1 MECRVTTFTLF
12 KNFKYLRL
20 VIDKIKNIYITKFIN
35 MCGIVGIYLKKKN
48 LHNKLGIYLSG
59 MIDNMSTR
67 GPDSAGFAIYN
78 NKKLKAYKY
87 SLCVS
92 KDYNIKEVEN
102 KLHEK
107 FNDVL
112 IKIISDHIVVS
123 TKITPKKF
131 ISFIK
136 ENFNKITIVG
146 YGKSIEIFK
155 QVGNPKEI
163 VKKFNLKNFSG
174 SHAIGHTRMATESA
188 ITLDGSHPYST
199 GEDECLVH
207 NGSLSN
213 HNNLRRI
220 LIKKGQKFDSLNDT
234 EVAAGYISNQL
245 SKNKSMNKT
254 LSNCLKN
261 LDGFYTF
268 IAGTNNGFAVLRD
281 EIACKPAV
289 IAETKDYVAVASE
302 FQAMAHLPN
311 VNQANIY
318 EPEPGVIY
326 TWGK

>member
-1 MECRVTTFTLF
+1 
-12 KNFKYLRL
+12 
-20 VIDKIKNIYITKFIN
+20 
-35 MCGIVGIYLKKKN
+35 MCGIVGLYFKKKK

-59 MIDNMSTR
+59 MLDNMSSR

-78 NKKLKAYKY
+78 NNSKKFYKY
-87 SLCVS
+87 SLCADDKLIARNFEIDVKKKF
-92 KDYNIKEVEN
+92 KDVNIKS
-102 KLHEK
+102 L
-107 FNDVL
+107 
-112 IKIISDHIVVS
+112 SDHLILQTS
-123 TKITPKKF
+123 SNPRIIIPFIKKF
-131 ISFIK
+131 YESILI
-136 ENFNKITIVG
+136 IG

-163 VKKFNLKNFSG
+163 VKKFNLESFSG
-174 SHAIGHTRMATESA
+174 SHGIGHTRMATESA
-188 ITLDGSHPYST
+188 ITIDGSHPYST

-213 HNNLRRI
+213 HNNLRRE
-220 LIKKGQKFDSLNDT
+220 LIKKGKTFDSFNDT
-234 EVAAGYISNQL
+234 EVAAGYISNNL
-245 SKNKSMNKT
+245 SKNKSLDKT
-254 LSNCLKN
+254 LKNCLTN

-268 IAGTNNGFAVLRD
+268 IAGTNKGFAVLRD

-289 IAETKDYVAVASE
+289 IAENNDYVAVASE

-311 VNQANIY
+311 VNNAKIY

>member
-1 MECRVTTFTLF
+1 
-12 KNFKYLRL
+12 
-20 VIDKIKNIYITKFIN
+20 
-35 MCGIVGIYLKKKN
+35 MCGIVGIYFKKKK
-48 LHNKLGIYLSG
+48 LHNRLGKYLSG
-59 MIDNMSTR
+59 MLDNMSSR

-78 NKKLKAYKY
+78 NDTRKFYKY
-87 SLCVS
+87 SLCINDKSIINEFEVDIKNKF
-92 KDYNIKEVEN
+92 KDLTIKSV
-102 KLHEK
+102 
-107 FNDVL
+107 
-112 IKIISDHIVVS
+112 SDHLVIQTLSSPKIV
-123 TKITPKKF
+123 IPYIKKKYDN
-131 ISFIK
+131 IL
-136 ENFNKITIVG
+136 IVG

-174 SHAIGHTRMATESA
+174 SHGIGHTRMATESA
-188 ITLDGSHPYST
+188 ITIDGSHPYST

-213 HNNLRRI
+213 HNNLRRQ
-220 LIKKGQKFDSLNDT
+220 LIKKGKTFDSFNDT
-234 EVAAGYISNQL
+234 EVAAGYISSNL
-245 SKNKSMNKT
+245 SKNKSLDKT
-254 LSNCLKN
+254 LKNCLTN

-268 IAGTNNGFAVLRD
+268 IAGTNKGFAVLRD

-289 IAETKDYVAVASE
+289 IAENNDYVAVASE

-311 VNQANIY
+311 VNNAKIY